1 MILKDNIYFKGVS
14 ELRKMYYQMLEKL
27 RKVGIIEGISLI
39 ILFFVAMPVKYLM
52 GEPLLVRIFGTI
64 HGILWLYLLYTLYE
78 VYKANLIEKETA
90 IKIIIA
96 SVIPFGFLF
105 IDKTVKQFERLSQST
120 TSA

>member
-1 MILKDNIYFKGVS
+1 
-14 ELRKMYYQMLEKL
+14 MLEKL